1 MQQMPSLQYAEQHGH
16 YQQKAQ
22 DPRFVESRLIV
33 GEINKMKVEN
43 PEQGFGIY
51 DSLVDQLVK
60 HSAEITRQPEHEREP
75 ANWTAPQRCVWR
87 SSNLP
92 YPKRQQVV
100 EDKSIFREAKAFAS
114 VNGGRW
120 LVMCPFTGCNG
131 AQYASFHDRRFWCVD
146 CENRA
151 VAGQWVEV
159 VWPSNLRDIENLL
172 MVRPQNAMHW
182 HPGETVEELAEQN
195 QIAQPKAD
203 D

>member
-43 PEQGFGIY
+43 
-51 DSLVDQLVK
+51 
-60 HSAEITRQPEHEREP
+60 
-75 ANWTAPQRCVWR
+75 
-87 SSNLP
+87 
-92 YPKRQQVV
+92 PKRQQVV